1 MGSRASQCAQI
12 VRYVAEFPD
21 QLGVAEL
28 ARRRIPAA
36 AERDRA
42 GSAWLSRERLSGPSN
57 CKGFGQ
63 YVRGPCRGSKR
74 RR

>member
-42 GSAWLSRERLSGPSN
+42 GAPGFRESASAAHRIA
-57 CKGFGQ
+57 
-63 YVRGPCRGSKR
+63 RGLAST
-74 RR
+74 